1 MTTAS
6 RRLGLLAAITLG
18 SCVVASPAPAPTGTA
33 AAPAPAPAAAAPA
46 EPAAAAPAE
55 PAAAPAATGSPEDCT
70 AICQNAR
77 SSQATA
83 CVEGKYEELGFEMDS
98 KSCNDWEGAAITGM
112 GGDPCALF
120 TACKAE
126 QGFSDAHCATVKNS
140 CL

>member
-33 AAPAPAPAAAAPA
+33 AAPAPA
-46 EPAAAAPAE
+46 PAAAAPAE